1 MSLSR
6 RPYLIGITGGS
17 ASGKTHFL
25 NSLRSIFSESE
36 VCIISQDNYYKTAF
50 EHKRD
55 ENGHINFDLPECVD
69 LHQFAVDI
77 AKLGRGEKVERE
89 EYLFQHYD
97 KKGKILEFNPAP
109 IIICEGLF
117 IFYEPEIF
125 EQFHLKIFI
134 NADEEIALNRRLVRD
149 VAERNIEEDFVLYQ
163 WKHHVLPS
171 YRQFLLPFMAKAD
184 LIINN
189 NVHFGHSLGV
199 LSDHLRKHLQEAGS
213 VRPY

>member
-1 MSLSR
+1 MSSSR

-89 EYLFQHYD
+89 EKKQLEKKQKPSTGKD
-97 KKGKILEFNPAP
+97 KPPSGEGGKPTNPIGATKKEEDNPADCWQGGAYKESP
-109 IIICEGLF
+109 EG
-117 IFYEPEIF
+117 
-125 EQFHLKIFI
+125 
-134 NADEEIALNRRLVRD
+134 
-149 VAERNIEEDFVLYQ
+149 
-163 WKHHVLPS
+163 
-171 YRQFLLPFMAKAD
+171 
-184 LIINN
+184 
-189 NVHFGHSLGV
+189 
-199 LSDHLRKHLQEAGS
+199 
-213 VRPY
+213 